1 MRKNTI
7 LGYVVGI
14 LGFIVVMVCLVAAC
28 CSCEA
33 SYGGSELDVQAASSS
48 ADRLQAN
55 QPTPTDIEY
64 SLERYNLIRRTYWV
78 NGMREK
84 AYLMI
89 R

>member
-55 QPTPTDIEY
+55 QPTLPI
-64 SLERYNLIRRTYWV
+64 SNIHL
-78 NGMREK
+78 NGIISFGVHTG
-84 AYLMI
+84 LTG
-89 R
+89 